1 MTVPNK
7 RAVLHLLI
15 NHIAE
20 TLAQMASTAEASRRD
35 ATHEEAKP
43 ENDKDT
49 RALEQSYL
57 ARGQAMRAEVLV
69 EQLQV
74 LRSLTLRSL
83 GEQDGAQSG
92 ALVELEDDTGARWVF
107 MAPFGGGLQLTVDGV
122 EVLVITPVSALGNA
136 LLGKLEGDDLEVRL
150 PGGTRHYAVLAVH

>member
-1 MTVPNK
+1 MEALTS
-7 RAVLHLLI
+7 R
-15 NHIAE
+15 IAQ

-57 ARGQAMRAEVLV
+57 ARGQAMRAEALV

-74 LRSLTLRSL
+74 LRSLTLRGL
-83 GEQDGAQSG
+83 GDEDAVQSG
-92 ALVELEDDTGARWVF
+92 ALVKLEDDTGSRWVF
-107 MAPFGGGLQLTVDGV
+107 MAPYGGGLQLTVS
-122 EVLVITPVSALGNA
+122 ELAVLVITPVSALGSA
-136 LLGKLEGDDLEVRL
+136 LLGKKGGDDIEVRL
-150 PGGTRHYAVLAVH
+150 PGGARHYTIVAVR